1 MEATADECIE
11 LAEALERRRAL
22 TIVATV
28 KALGIGG
35 ADAAMPTEFHAG
47 YQLACDEI
55 AHRIEHEQWELSLP
69 VECDHDKAMTCS
81 RCKVPNVSN
90 EGPALATVP
99 LD

>member
-35 ADAAMPTEFHAG
+35 ADVAMPTQFHAG

-55 AHRIEHEQWELSLP
+55 AHRIEHEKWELSLP
-69 VECDHDKAMTCS
+69 GECDHDAEVTCS
-81 RCKVPNVSN
+81 HCPVPN
-90 EGPALATVP
+90 
-99 LD
+99 

>member
-22 TIVATV
+22 AIVATV

-55 AHRIEHEQWELSLP
+55 ANRIEHERWEL
-69 VECDHDKAMTCS
+69 V
-81 RCKVPNVSN
+81 VPNASGKPTAANELN
-90 EGPALATVP
+90 EGENT
-99 LD
+99 